1 MPSLMNRQFLKY
13 ASQKSAV
20 NSFACYQT
28 SQKERRS
35 SNGNG
40 DFTKN
45 FAFANIQ
52 SSARST
58 ATPNKTDLKINL
70 LYSC

>member
-1 MPSLMNRQFLKY
+1 MPSLMSRQFLKY
-13 ASQKSAV
+13 TSQKSAV

-28 SQKERRS
+28 SQKERS
-35 SNGNG
+35 SNGNS